1 MNQQAKSLTER
12 WSMQI
17 RDDPLTSLKYDAPPA
32 WGVTDPDAGQLAW
45 MIRGYWISQIV
56 GTLARLGIADR
67 LAGGPVAAAEIATSI
82 GCDPDATYRLLR
94 ASRAVGL
101 VATTSDGRFALAPL
115 GEKLRSGVP
124 GSMRDSAIAST
135 APGHWLPWGRLSHAV
150 RDGRC
155 QTREAL
161 GAGLFQYYSD
171 HPAEGQA
178 FTGAMSISSAKVAD
192 EIAMILDTSG
202 AERVVDV
209 GGASGTLIS
218 ALLLR
223 NPSLEGAILERPD
236 VVPHARAAIA
246 ERGLSS
252 RCRVVSGDF
261 FESVPE
267 ADIHILKY
275 IIHDWDDEQSV
286 LILSNCARALQPNG
300 RVVLVEVAIPEDHR
314 PSWASLL
321 DLNMLAVLPGRERT
335 VREYRDLLGRASL
348 RLDRITPTAS
358 GFDLIEASAAESL
371 KPETR

>member
-1 MNQQAKSLTER
+1 
-12 WSMQI
+12 
-17 RDDPLTSLKYDAPPA
+17 
-32 WGVTDPDAGQLAW
+32 
-45 MIRGYWISQIV
+45 
-56 GTLARLGIADR
+56 
-67 LAGGPVAAAEIATSI
+67 
-82 GCDPDATYRLLR
+82 
-94 ASRAVGL
+94 
-101 VATTSDGRFALAPL
+101 
-115 GEKLRSGVP
+115 
-124 GSMRDSAIAST
+124 
-135 APGHWLPWGRLSHAV
+135 
-150 RDGRC
+150 
-155 QTREAL
+155 
-161 GAGLFQYYSD
+161 
-171 HPAEGQA
+171 
-178 FTGAMSISSAKVAD
+178 MSISSAKVAD

-314 PSWASLL
+314 PSWASLM